1 MMTDEQ
7 KSKVAELKASI
18 ASTAA
23 TPGGAPREVRKAVL
37 SLKQELRR
45 GGTTARKL
53 AALLGTH
60 ETTLCR
66 WEREEATRSGAKVVA
81 TSPTFATGEREASA
95 GFRVVQMATPAP
107 GALVP
112 ATVRQAARSRRS
124 ATSDLSGVSG
134 RSLRVAHAP
143 SGLVVDGLDVETL
156 AALLRR
162 LS

>member
-7 KSKVAELKASI
+7 KSKVAELKAAL

-23 TPGGAPREVRKAVL
+23 TPSGAPPEVRKAVL
-37 SLKQELRR
+37 SLKHELRE
-45 GGTTARKL
+45 GGTPARKL
-53 AALLGTH
+53 AELLRIH

-66 WEREEATRSGAKVVA
+66 WERQEATRSETKMVA
-81 TSPTFATGEREASA
+81 TSPTLATGEREGLAS
-95 GFRVVQMATPAP
+95 FRVVQVATPSP
-107 GALVP
+107 GVRRPVP
-112 ATVRQAARSRRS
+112 SG
-124 ATSDLSGVSG
+124 LSGRG
-134 RSLRVAHAP
+134 LRVAHAP

>member
-7 KSKVAELKASI
+7 KSKVAELKAAL
-18 ASTAA
+18 ASTVA
-23 TPGGAPREVRKAVL
+23 TPSGAPPEVRKAVL

-53 AALLGTH
+53 ASWLGIH

-66 WEREEATRSGAKVVA
+66 WGREEARSGA
-81 TSPTFATGEREASA
+81 EASA
-95 GFRVVQMATPAP
+95 GFRVVQVPTPSPA
-107 GALVP
+107 ALVP
-112 ATVRQAARSRRS
+112 ATPG
-124 ATSDLSGVSG
+124 LSGVSG